1 MDCAILKLM
10 NGDEIIAEVLKDEK
24 DSYTISQPVQVHR
37 NISPMNT
44 EVIRCSYWLLFSDS
58 STIKIEKK
66 NGLVFSKD
74 INKNVVKHYDYFL
87 KNAEFGLMHDHEHE
101 SDRVDRLEEIVE
113 RAEEE
118 YKKRMLDG
126 DDEPSVKDLLY
137 KTANTTIH

>member
-10 NGDEIIAEVLKDEK
+10 NGDEIIAEVLKDEE

-37 NISPMNT
+37 NVSPINT
-44 EVIRCSYWLLFSDS
+44 EEIRCSYWVLFSDS

-66 NGLVFSKD
+66 NVLVFSKD

-87 KNAEFGLMHDHEHE
+87 KNAEFGIIDHEHE

-113 RAEEE
+113 RAEQE
-118 YKKRMLDG
+118 YKKKMLDG
-126 DDEPSVKDLLY
+126 DEEPGIMDLLY

>member
-1 MDCAILKLM
+1 MDCALLKLM
-10 NGDEIIAEVLKDEK
+10 NGDEIIAEVIKDEK

-37 NISPMNT
+37 NISPVNT
-44 EVIRCSYWLLFSDS
+44 EVIRCSYWLLFSDN
-58 STIKIEKK
+58 TEIKIEKK
-66 NGLVFSKD
+66 NVLVISKD

-87 KNAEFGLMHDHEHE
+87 KNAEYGVIDQE
-101 SDRVDRLEEIVE
+101 DRIDRMDEIVE

-126 DDEPSVKDLLY
+126 DDEPSLKDLLY

>member
-1 MDCAILKLM
+1 MNCAVLKLM
-10 NGDEIIAEVLKDEK
+10 NGDEIIAEVLKDED

-37 NISPMNT
+37 NISPVNT

-66 NGLVFSKD
+66 NVLVFSKD
-74 INKNVVKHYDYFL
+74 INKSVIKHYDYFL
-87 KNAEFGLMHDHEHE
+87 KNAEFGIIDQE

-113 RAEEE
+113 RAEQE
-118 YKKRMLDG
+118 YKKKMLDG
-126 DDEPSVKDLLY
+126 DEEPGIMDLLY

>member
-10 NGDEIIAEVLKDEK
+10 NGEEIIAEIIKDEK

-37 NISPMNT
+37 NISPVNT
-44 EVIRCSYWLLFSDS
+44 EVIRCSYWLLFSDN
-58 STIKIEKK
+58 TEIKIEKK
-66 NGLVFSKD
+66 NVLVISKD

-87 KNAEFGLMHDHEHE
+87 KNAEYGVIDQE
-101 SDRVDRLEEIVE
+101 DRIDRMDEIVE

-126 DDEPSVKDLLY
+126 DDEPSLKDLLY

>member
-10 NGDEIIAEVLKDEK
+10 NGDEIIAEVLKDEE

-37 NISPMNT
+37 NVSPINT

-66 NGLVFSKD
+66 NVLVFSKD

-87 KNAEFGLMHDHEHE
+87 KNAEFDIIDHEHE

-113 RAEEE
+113 RAEQE
-118 YKKRMLDG
+118 YKKKMLDG
-126 DDEPSVKDLLY
+126 DEEPGIMDLLY

>member
-1 MDCAILKLM
+1 M
-10 NGDEIIAEVLKDEK
+10 NGDEIIAEVLKDEE

-37 NISPMNT
+37 NISPVNT

-66 NGLVFSKD
+66 NVLVFSKD
-74 INKNVVKHYDYFL
+74 INKSVIKHYDYFL
-87 KNAEFGLMHDHEHE
+87 KNAEFGIIDQE

-113 RAEEE
+113 RAEQE
-118 YKKRMLDG
+118 YKKKMLDG
-126 DDEPSVKDLLY
+126 DEEPGIMDLLY

>member
-10 NGDEIIAEVLKDEK
+10 NGDEIIAEVLKDEE

-37 NISPMNT
+37 NVSPINT

-66 NGLVFSKD
+66 NVLVFSKD
-74 INKNVVKHYDYFL
+74 NNKNVVKHYDYFL
-87 KNAEFGLMHDHEHE
+87 KNAEFGIIDHEHE

-113 RAEEE
+113 RAEQE
-118 YKKRMLDG
+118 YKKKMLDG
-126 DDEPSVKDLLY
+126 DEEPGIMDLLY

>member
-1 MDCAILKLM
+1 MDCALLKLM
-10 NGDEIIAEVLKDEK
+10 NGDEIIAEVIKDEK

-37 NISPMNT
+37 NISPVNT
-44 EVIRCSYWLLFSDS
+44 EVIRCSYWLLFSDNKE
-58 STIKIEKK
+58 IKIEKK
-66 NGLVFSKD
+66 NVLVISKD

-87 KNAEFGLMHDHEHE
+87 KNAEYGVIDQE
-101 SDRVDRLEEIVE
+101 DRIDRMDEIVE

-126 DDEPSVKDLLY
+126 DDEPSLKDLLY

>member
-1 MDCAILKLM
+1 MNCAVLKLM
-10 NGDEIIAEVLKDEK
+10 NGDEIIAEVLKDEE

-37 NISPMNT
+37 NISPVNT

-66 NGLVFSKD
+66 NVLVFSKD
-74 INKNVVKHYDYFL
+74 INKSVIKHYDYFL
-87 KNAEFGLMHDHEHE
+87 KNAEFGIIDQE

-113 RAEEE
+113 RAEQE
-118 YKKRMLDG
+118 YKKKMLDG
-126 DDEPSVKDLLY
+126 DEEPGIMDLLY

>member
-10 NGDEIIAEVLKDEK
+10 NGDEIIAEVLKDEE

-37 NISPMNT
+37 NVSPINT

-66 NGLVFSKD
+66 NVLVFSKD
-74 INKNVVKHYDYFL
+74 INKSVIKHYDYFL
-87 KNAEFGLMHDHEHE
+87 KNAEFGIIDQE

-113 RAEEE
+113 RAEQE
-118 YKKRMLDG
+118 YKKKMLDG
-126 DDEPSVKDLLY
+126 DEEPGIMDLLY

>member
-1 MDCAILKLM
+1 MNCAVLKLM
-10 NGDEIIAEVLKDEK
+10 NGDEIIAEVLKDEE

-37 NISPMNT
+37 NISPVNT

-66 NGLVFSKD
+66 NVLVFSKD
-74 INKNVVKHYDYFL
+74 INKSVIKHYDYFL
-87 KNAEFGLMHDHEHE
+87 KNAEFGIIDQE

-113 RAEEE
+113 RAEQE

-126 DDEPSVKDLLY
+126 DDEPSLKDLLY

>member
-10 NGDEIIAEVLKDEK
+10 NGDEIIAEVLKDEE

-37 NISPMNT
+37 NVSPINT
-44 EVIRCSYWLLFSDS
+44 EVIRCSYWLLFIDS

-66 NGLVFSKD
+66 NVLVFSKD

-87 KNAEFGLMHDHEHE
+87 KNAEFGFIDHEHE

-126 DDEPSVKDLLY
+126 DDEPSLKDLLY